1 VPFYDSFLK
10 ERPDRKEAGQS
21 SAMMDQVLKEI
32 EQRDAFL
39 LTSHARPDGDAIG
52 SLLALYQTLEQI
64 GKRARVVMG
73 DAVPLIYSPL
83 PYAGVIEHF
92 DTVPPDAPEAT
103 IVLECDS
110 IQRTRLQ
117 GLEERFLINIDHHNS
132 AREFANVNWIDS
144 SACAVAEMVFHL
156 ARGAGARVTPEM
168 ATCLYTAVL
177 TDTGSFCFAGTN
189 AHTFELAVELVRC
202 GANPVDIA
210 HHVYFS
216 NPTSKMRLL
225 GAALSNL
232 HREGTL
238 AYMHLSMDEME
249 LSGGLEEDCEGIV
262 NYALGIQGVEVALFF
277 RELADGRY
285 RVSLRSKGQV
295 NVASVAEQFG
305 GGGHICASGCAVSGP
320 LPVSLELILTRLR
333 NPRVA
338 QECGPDFTA

>member
-1 VPFYDSFLK
+1 
-10 ERPDRKEAGQS
+10 
-21 SAMMDQVLKEI
+21 
-32 EQRDAFL
+32 
-39 LTSHARPDGDAIG
+39 
-52 SLLALYQTLEQI
+52 
-64 GKRARVVMG
+64 
-73 DAVPLIYSPL
+73 
-83 PYAGVIEHF
+83 
-92 DTVPPDAPEAT
+92 
-103 IVLECDS
+103 
-110 IQRTRLQ
+110 
-117 GLEERFLINIDHHNS
+117 
-132 AREFANVNWIDS
+132 
-144 SACAVAEMVFHL
+144 MVFHL
-156 ARGAGARVTPEM
+156 ARGAGAKVTPEM

-202 GANPVDIA
+202 GANPVEIA

-333 NPRVA
+333 NPCVPQGR
-338 QECGPDFTA
+338 GPEATA

>member
-1 VPFYDSFLK
+1 
-10 ERPDRKEAGQS
+10 
-21 SAMMDQVLKEI
+21 MMDQVLKQI
-32 EQRDAFL
+32 GQRDGFL

-52 SLLALYQTLEQI
+52 SLLALYQTLQQM
-64 GKRARVVMG
+64 GKRARVIMR
-73 DAVPLIYSPL
+73 DPVPLIYSPL
-83 PYAGVIEHF
+83 PYAGVIEHL
-92 DTVPPDAPEAT
+92 DNVPPEAPDAA

-110 IQRTRLQ
+110 IQRTRLP
-117 GLEERFLINIDHHNS
+117 GLEGRFLINIDHHGS

-144 SACAVAEMVFHL
+144 SACAVAEMVFRL

-177 TDTGSFCFAGTN
+177 TDTGSFCFAGTD

-210 HHVYFS
+210 QHVYFS

-238 AYMHLSMDEME
+238 AYMHLSLDEME

-262 NYALGIQGVEVALFF
+262 NYALGIEGVEVALFF
-277 RELADGRY
+277 RELSDGRY

-295 NVASVAEQFG
+295 NVALVAEQFG
-305 GGGHICASGCAVSGP
+305 GGGHSCASGCATSGP
-320 LPVSLELILTRLR
+320 LSASLELILTRLR
-333 NPRVA
+333 NACVTHGR
-338 QECGPDFTA
+338 GPEATA